1 MKNLCADSEDTPEC
15 SRHVSDDEGNGD
27 EGDGD
32 SDQDDS
38 DAEDKDNA
46 DDDVIEEAWAL
57 ASEHL
62 S

>member
-15 SRHVSDDEGNGD
+15 SRHVSDD